1 MRGHLRTS
9 PKIAVKLEGSL
20 YHRPSG
26 NNNGQGTA
34 GGSQQQAASS
44 ASTANILHPAC
55 VLNGSFISQT
65 FQILYRNEDVSL
77 SDMAQFRLHV
87 LVDSHKV
94 RPLLLVLSSL
104 SLSLSRSTHLVLP
117 VFTIDFFFFLLPPVF
132 SCDSL
137 SRSWLWSTATTSDN
151 AKTPFFSL
159 ILFAHS
165 TFSPLSSFELCLLFC
180 LFFSLLA
187 LAVITVFFF
196 SFFFFGP
203 FRLKRRSSD
212 WIYIW

>member
-1 MRGHLRTS
+1 MRTS

-26 NNNGQGTA
+26 NNNGHGTP
-34 GGSQQQAASS
+34 GGSQHQAASSS

-94 RPLLLVLSSL
+94 PSSLSPSLAPLTSFCPSLLLIFFSFLLSSSVTL
-104 SLSLSRSTHLVLP
+104 SLSLGFRRRLQRRQRQNAFFSYSLLTALFLLSHFLTFFILCLLLLS
-117 VFTIDFFFFLLPPVF
+117 FFFLNLHFAVDAGGDYGVF
-132 SCDSL
+132 L
-137 SRSWLWSTATTSDN
+137 
-151 AKTPFFSL
+151 FSL
-159 ILFAHS
+159 
-165 TFSPLSSFELCLLFC
+165 FC
-180 LFFSLLA
+180 RP
-187 LAVITVFFF
+187 V
-196 SFFFFGP
+196 
-203 FRLKRRSSD
+203 
-212 WIYIW
+212 

>member
-20 YHRPSG
+20 YHRPNG
-26 NNNGQGTA
+26 NNNGHGTP
-34 GGSQQQAASS
+34 GGSQHQAASSS

-94 RPLLLVLSSL
+94 PSSLSPSLAPLNSFCPSLLLIFFSFLLSSSVTL
-104 SLSLSRSTHLVLP
+104 SLSLGFRRRLQ
-117 VFTIDFFFFLLPPVF
+117 
-132 SCDSL
+132 
-137 SRSWLWSTATTSDN
+137 RRQRQN
-151 AKTPFFSL
+151 AFFS
-159 ILFAHS
+159 
-165 TFSPLSSFELCLLFC
+165 
-180 LFFSLLA
+180 
-187 LAVITVFFF
+187 
-196 SFFFFGP
+196 
-203 FRLKRRSSD
+203 
-212 WIYIW
+212 

>member
-1 MRGHLRTS
+1 MGDLQATLELFVELNKFYNVDLFQRGIYQVRGHLRTS

-26 NNNGQGTA
+26 NNNGQGSS
-34 GGSQQQAASS
+34 GGGQQQATSS

-94 RPLLLVLSSL
+94 RPLLLLCVDYLILLLIFCVFLSFR
-104 SLSLSRSTHLVLP
+104 SRGLHYHLP
-117 VFTIDFFFFLLPPVF
+117 VLFDYFHLAAITV
-132 SCDSL
+132 
-137 SRSWLWSTATTSDN
+137 TVHA
-151 AKTPFFSL
+151 SL
-159 ILFAHS
+159 I
-165 TFSPLSSFELCLLFC
+165 
-180 LFFSLLA
+180 
-187 LAVITVFFF
+187 AVHQ
-196 SFFFFGP
+196 P
-203 FRLKRRSSD
+203 
-212 WIYIW
+212 YIK